1 MWPRLRRWRRSASL
15 PTTSTPSRVW
25 RAGAPPPRAPK
36 RGPISFTGPPSD
48 ITPIITSRS
57 KTSSSVGDLPRS
69 TRNIDG
75 GTVGGPIK
83 KNKLFFFGGWEGM
96 RERAEASGFYTVA
109 TADQREG
116 NFSAYGTQHLRPS
129 HRY

>member
-1 MWPRLRRWRRSASL
+1 M
-15 PTTSTPSRVW
+15 
-25 RAGAPPPRAPK
+25 
-36 RGPISFTGPPSD
+36 SFTGPPSD

-75 GTVGGPIK
+75 GTIGGPIK

-96 RERAEASGFYTVA
+96 RERAEASGFYTLA

-116 NFSAYGTQHLRPS
+116 NFHAHRTNIYDPATGTP
-129 HRY
+129 HRRGRTPLPTGI